1 MNSIDMTTNL
11 IYRVKHLQEFII
23 DTEISEEFRFNG
35 VIPYDMKIVGNSL
48 EANVWAIDFD
58 EAVHRLNEFLETCK

>member
-1 MNSIDMTTNL
+1 MTTNL

-35 VIPYDMKIVGNSL
+35 VIPYDMKIVGNNL
-48 EANVWAIDFD
+48 EAKVWAIDFD
-58 EAVHRLNEFLETCK
+58 EAVQRLNEFLETCK

>member
-35 VIPYDMKIVGNSL
+35 VIPYDMKIVGNNL
-48 EANVWAIDFD
+48 EAKVWAIDFD
-58 EAVHRLNEFLETCK
+58 EAVQRLNEFLETCK